1 LLSIEEYKS
10 LGFAASLVC
19 TQCKELDQFNLSQL
33 TESCNK
39 CCQNA
44 DNNGDELKVS
54 NFIYTVYYFVKRVW
68 IYQRG
73 NQNL

>member
-1 LLSIEEYKS
+1 MLSIEECKS

-19 TQCKELDQFNLSQL
+19 TQCTELDQFNLSQI

-44 DNNGDELKVS
+44 DSNGDELKVS
-54 NFIYTVYYFVKRVW
+54 TGTCQIILFILY
-68 IYQRG
+68 
-73 NQNL
+73 